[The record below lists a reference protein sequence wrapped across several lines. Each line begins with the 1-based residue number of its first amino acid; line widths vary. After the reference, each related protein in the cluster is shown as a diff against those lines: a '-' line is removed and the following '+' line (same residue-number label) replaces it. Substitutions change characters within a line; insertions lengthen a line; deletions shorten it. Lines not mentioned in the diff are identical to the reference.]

1 MLSRDGV
8 FLGPLNARRA
18 TPLQLRGTKAGHYGE
33 LERVHIAGASHH
45 DESSQPLSFGEG
57 SGRTAEGSEKQ
68 EVPVY
73 ALVSGA
79 AVGAEPAARE
89 DH

>member
-1 MLSRDGV
+1 MFLS
-8 FLGPLNARRA
+8 PLNARRA
-18 TPLQLRGTKAGHYGE
+18 APLQLRGTKAGHYGE

-45 DESSQPLSFGEG
+45 AESSHAQSFGEG

-68 EVPVY
+68 EPLVY
-73 ALVSGA
+73 ALFSGA
-79 AVGAEPAARE
+79 GVGAEPAARA